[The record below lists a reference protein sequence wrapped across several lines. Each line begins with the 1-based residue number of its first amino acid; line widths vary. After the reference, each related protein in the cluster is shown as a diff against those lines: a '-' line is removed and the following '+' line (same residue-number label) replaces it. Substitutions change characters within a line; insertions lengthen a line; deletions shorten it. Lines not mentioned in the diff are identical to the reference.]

1 MRTQDLQSPNPIN
14 RGDVLLLG
22 ISAGVTG
29 GMTGG
34 IFLGWGIGLIVQ
46 GANIGY
52 ALLTVGAPLCGIIGW
67 IMARR
72 LARRTGLR

>member
-29 GMTGG
+29 GMTG
-34 IFLGWGIGLIVQ
+34 GIGLIVQ